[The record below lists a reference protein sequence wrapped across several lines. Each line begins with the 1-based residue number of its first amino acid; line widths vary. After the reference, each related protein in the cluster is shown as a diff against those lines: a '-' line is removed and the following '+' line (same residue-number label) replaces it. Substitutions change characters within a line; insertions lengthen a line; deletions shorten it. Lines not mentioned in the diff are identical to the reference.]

1 MSKIYF
7 HSDISYQEIKD
18 IENEYKSTDENQ
30 LVDKASDYICKIIT
44 TKFSVKDKIIFVC
57 GPGSNGLDG
66 IYAAYKL
73 LKHKFNVEIYLIND
87 KHHQLIHEL
96 GTRRASY

>member
-7 HSDISYQEIKD
+7 HSDISSQEIKD

-30 LVDKASDYICKIIT
+30 LIDKASDYICKIIT
-44 TKFSVKDKIIFVC
+44 TKFSVKNKIIFVC

-66 IYAAYKL
+66 IYSASKL
-73 LKHKFNVEIYLIND
+73 LKHKFNVKLHLIND
-87 KHHQLIHEL
+87 KNYQLIK
-96 GTRRASY
+96 S

>member
-7 HSDISYQEIKD
+7 HPDISCQEIKD
-18 IENEYKSTDENQ
+18 IENEYKSRNDNQ
-30 LVDKASDYICKIIT
+30 LIDKASDYICKIIT

-73 LKHKFNVEIYLIND
+73 LKHKFNVRNTSN
-87 KHHQLIHEL
+87 K
-96 GTRRASY
+96 